1 MDFIKKN
8 SKWLYFILFALIQ
21 YPLKIQGIKWLT
33 YVFIYAIPFLY
44 LIINYKW
51 LISFFFSIRD
61 KIGKK
66 MIYISVYL
74 LIVSL
79 VWPILFQTF
88 DFTYITYYWRSVFLL
103 ILKNIFLLAIFER
116 IFKKEVDIKTY
127 LNYFIYS
134 TIIYV
139 VFTLLTIIIPQL
151 RAILMNIIYLD
162 KNDLINLSIP
172 SYKTRFGW
180 SGWSGYGE
188 TVHCTLSF
196 VFSWI
201 ILLEEK
207 EFNVQ
212 IKYLF
217 FSFVCVIGN
226 MLYGRTGLVASFVC
240 MIALMIYLFII
251 HNYKIIKLISFIFGF
266 FIVALLLLKNFNS
279 SIDYWYNWVFSIV
292 ENFIT
297 QGSLYDNTGSVETL
311 VNRMYFIPNLKTLLI
326 GDARYM
332 VDGQYYMLTDV
343 GFMRPILYFGVFNY
357 IMMLIIYLKSVI
369 KISVKYL
376 DNKYIVCLL
385 LVIITVLF
393 EMKGETISMIFPV
406 ILPMLYLIE
415 EKQKN

>member
-8 SKWLYFILFALIQ
+8 SKWLYLILFALIQ

-162 KNDLINLSIP
+162 KNDLINLSH
-172 SYKTRFGW
+172 T
-180 SGWSGYGE
+180 
-188 TVHCTLSF
+188 
-196 VFSWI
+196 
-201 ILLEEK
+201 IL
-207 EFNVQ
+207 
-212 IKYLF
+212 
-217 FSFVCVIGN
+217 
-226 MLYGRTGLVASFVC
+226 
-240 MIALMIYLFII
+240 
-251 HNYKIIKLISFIFGF
+251 
-266 FIVALLLLKNFNS
+266 
-279 SIDYWYNWVFSIV
+279 
-292 ENFIT
+292 
-297 QGSLYDNTGSVETL
+297 
-311 VNRMYFIPNLKTLLI
+311 
-326 GDARYM
+326 
-332 VDGQYYMLTDV
+332 
-343 GFMRPILYFGVFNY
+343 
-357 IMMLIIYLKSVI
+357 
-369 KISVKYL
+369 
-376 DNKYIVCLL
+376 
-385 LVIITVLF
+385 
-393 EMKGETISMIFPV
+393 
-406 ILPMLYLIE
+406 
-415 EKQKN
+415 